1 MKSVLTSIALLA
13 ATFSL
18 SAQQPA
24 EQIPAKALMVLQIN
38 PGPVAAAPEL
48 QRDLQNQLYGN
59 NKPFESL
66 SRYTNTHW
74 WVEGAQRDSLDA
86 FIKQISINGAP
97 AGIQSASPM
106 FVYSDTRD
114 TVSVLAYVFTL
125 DNPEFFLKWSQNHL
139 FTGDVPP
146 TVQQRNGYSFLQQGH
161 ITVTAK
167 NKTGWVLIADYN
179 YHYTEPVYYDYNEA
193 VAVEAYDE
201 TSLKLRM
208 LADSIKTADS
218 ILQVEEYKAQ
228 KEYERRDSLEEAAYN
243 EFETLLNDDNYKT
256 YDSIVN
262 VVMKD
267 REKRRKKREMLGK
280 TVDEEVAEIINKMRE
295 EYRQK
300 KIPLPVFDEPTIGN
314 VEEPMPGIDEPQIQE
329 IEPPQVTQSYD
340 YSDDYGN
347 YSWRNENK
355 KRDSLVNRNIL
366 LYLDEVMTL
375 RPEQSIA
382 RETHFAAIDKTKN
395 DAVYYFSYSRLI
407 EVEWMQEYNRY
418 RRYISY
424 DERSRDVRI
433 AKADSLFR
441 NSIWYGAGL
450 TGAAQ
455 LTGNH
460 LEVTQQFFFNPE
472 VTKLTK
478 GLFRGKIDK
487 GLLSYVKTNPYS
499 VLSISADPEKIIRL
513 GGRGY
518 REYINLMYSA
528 MIPRYG
534 DVYANLF
541 SVYRVF
547 LDDDIIYNLFSGDA
561 VFAVTDFVPKVRK
574 YRGYD
579 YDDNFNPIEKEMQDV
594 RIVPEF
600 VFAASIGKKKEMK
613 ELLNIA
619 VRSRVLIPVND
630 YYVLRDSPRE
640 LAMIYVAL
648 HKGKLIIT
656 NDSILITENLKHG
669 YAKGKKLSSSERREL
684 RSSPVSGWWDAERT
698 RLTLQQRGEQN
709 ESSYSRR
716 NRYSK
721 ITNRMKFRG
730 KRGPGGSNQIEF
742 SADFTD
748 DGLPE
753 YGYIRMLR
761 ILRLMY
767 HLDRSF

>member
-1 MKSVLTSIALLA
+1 MKSVLASLIVLTASL
-13 ATFSL
+13 TL

-24 EQIPAKALMVLQIN
+24 EQIPAKAIMVLQIN
-38 PGPVAAAPEL
+38 PGPVAADPEL

-97 AGIQSASPM
+97 AGIQTASPM

-114 TVSVLAYVFTL
+114 TVSVMAYVFTL

-139 FTGDVPP
+139 FTEDVPP

-179 YHYTEPVYYDYNEA
+179 YHYTDPIFYDYSEA
-193 VAVEAYDE
+193 YAVEAYDE
-201 TSLKLRM
+201 PSLRLQM
-208 LADSIKTADS
+208 LADSIRMADS
-218 ILQVEEYKAQ
+218 AMKANAYNEYQ
-228 KEYERRDSLEEAAYN
+228 RRDSLEEAAYN

-267 REKRRKKREMLGK
+267 REKRRKKKEMLGK
-280 TVDEEVAEIINKMRE
+280 SVDEEVAEIINKMRE
-295 EYRQK
+295 DFMEK
-300 KIPLPVFDEPTIGN
+300 KNRLPVFDEPTIGT
-314 VEEPMPGIDEPQIQE
+314 VEEPMPGIDEPQIYE

-340 YSDDYGN
+340 YSDDYRTN
-347 YSWRNENK
+347 SWRDENK

-366 LYLDEVMTL
+366 LYLDEILTMK
-375 RPEQSIA
+375 PEQSIA

-395 DAVYYFSYSRLI
+395 DAVYYFSYSRLV
-407 EVEWMQEYNRY
+407 EVKWMQEYNRY
-418 RRYISY
+418 KRYFSY
-424 DERSRDVRI
+424 DNETRQERT
-433 AKADSLFR
+433 AKADTLFR

-478 GLFRGKIDK
+478 GLFHGKVDK
-487 GLLSYVKTNPYS
+487 SLLSYVKTNPYS
-499 VLSISADPEKIIRL
+499 VLTVSANPEKLIRL

-518 REYINLMYSA
+518 REYISLMYSA
-528 MIPRYG
+528 MLPKFG
-534 DVYANLF
+534 DVYANMF

-547 LDDDIIYNLFSGDA
+547 LDDDILYNLFSGDA

-579 YDDNFNPIEKEMQDV
+579 YDDNFNPVEKEMQDV

-656 NDSILITENLKHG
+656 NDSILITENLKQG
-669 YAKGKKLSSSERREL
+669 YSKGKKLSSSERREL

-698 RLTLQQRGEQN
+698 RLTLQQRNGQN
-709 ESSYSRR
+709 ESSFSRR

-730 KRGPGGSNQIEF
+730 KRGPGGTNQIEF

-767 HLDRSF
+767 NLDRSF